1 MLRWILAFADR
12 PAGAF
17 DAAAAFWTAATD
29 TRLSARR
36 GTDAEFA
43 TFLPADGDACLKL
56 QGVRGGGGAHLDL
69 EFDDPLEAVAAAEAL
84 GAAVVTRHADWAVM
98 ASPTGQLFC
107 VRPWGGAA
115 RRPAPVSHGGR
126 AVSRVDQVCL
136 DIAPE
141 GFRAET
147 EFWGAF
153 TGGTARPGKF
163 EEFAWLD
170 VPHELPIRL
179 LFQRLGQHRG
189 ATAATAAHIDLACS
203 DPQAVREVHEELGA
217 QLVARGKSWLVMRD
231 PAGGIYC
238 LTGRDPHTGRL
249 PAAG

>member
-1 MLRWILAFADR
+1 MLRWILAFVDR

-17 DAAAAFWTAATD
+17 DAAAGFWAAATD

-36 GTDAEFA
+36 GPDAEFA

-56 QGVRGGGGAHLDL
+56 QGVRDGGGAHLDL
-69 EFDDPLEAVAAAEAL
+69 EFDDPVDAVAAAEAL
-84 GAAVVTRHADWAVM
+84 GASVVAHHGDWAVT

-107 VRPWGGAA
+107 VLPWSGAT
-115 RRPAPVSHGGR
+115 RRPAAVSHNSR

-141 GFRAET
+141 SFEAET
-147 EFWGAF
+147 AFWGALA
-153 TGGTARPGKF
+153 GGTARPGKF
-163 EEFAWLD
+163 AEFAWLD

-179 LFQRLGQHRG
+179 LFQRLDQGRG
-189 ATAATAAHIDLACS
+189 ATTAHIDLACS

-217 QLVARGKSWLVMRD
+217 EFVGQGASWLVMRD